1 MKKVEEAEEE
11 ENEEK
16 NSVVHVWVIQLVLEI
31 ANVTTEL

>member
-16 NSVVHVWVIQLVLEI
+16 NSVVHVWGDT
-31 ANVTTEL
+31 ACPRDCKCHY